1 MAAYLPHVMQR
12 LLNTPL
18 MLAPAEGKMVAAA
31 LSGRLDIRALEVES
45 MKMDARALRDLAAM
59 GRIEFDMRSAKKAKK
74 DAAGPGAQ
82 VIDTDGWTPYRRTDS
97 GIAIVPVQG
106 SLVRTWG
113 VGPYS
118 GATGYD
124 GIWTQLLHAQDDEK
138 VQAIWLDINSGGG
151 AVDGCFDLTDGIYAM
166 SARFGGKPI
175 WAMAADYAASA
186 AYAVAAA
193 ADKVCMPKL
202 GQVGSI
208 GCIVMHADLTAALE
222 EEGIKITIIR
232 DPDGKARGNAVEA
245 LDEKTAAD
253 IFAKVHEVNLHFVD
267 RVAQYRGI
275 TKKAVSETNA
285 MLYTG
290 SQALATGLVND
301 VCSEPE
307 AWMKLERKIA
317 RT

>member
-1 MAAYLPHVMQR
+1 MAAYLPHVMQN
-12 LLNTPL
+12 LFNTPL
-18 MLAPAEGKMVAAA
+18 LLAPAQANMVSAA
-31 LSGRLDIRALEVES
+31 LSGRLDIRMLETES
-45 MKMDARALRDLAAM
+45 TRMDERALRDLAAM
-59 GRIEFDMRSAKKAKK
+59 GRLEYDMKAKK
-74 DAAGPGAQ
+74 PKKGGPGAQ
-82 VIDTDGWTPYRRTDS
+82 IVDTDGYRPYRLTES

-106 SLVRTWG
+106 TLVRTWG

-118 GATGYD
+118 GSTGYD

-138 VQAIWLDINSGGG
+138 VEAIWIDNNSGGG

-175 WAMAADYAASA
+175 WCMAADYAASA
-186 AYAVAAA
+186 AYAIAAA
-193 ADKVCMPKL
+193 CDQVCVPKL

-208 GCIVMHADLTAALE
+208 GCIVMHADLSKALE
-222 EEGIKITIIR
+222 DEGIKVTIIR
-232 DPDGKARGNAVEA
+232 DPDGKARGNSVEP
-245 LDEKTAAD
+245 LDDATAAD
-253 IFAKVHEVNLHFVD
+253 IFAKVREVNLHFVD

-275 TKKAVSETNA
+275 SKKAVSETNA

-290 SQALATGLVND
+290 AQALATGLVNE

-307 AWMKLERKIA
+307 AWMKLERMIA